1 MRSCSSILS
10 LIQGPLTA
18 QARYFLQLSQCGFQ
32 NNQPLVCC
40 PVQNSQF
47 QQQQQQQNQQGSQ
60 FQQQQQQ
67 GPSRSQQR
75 TPGSLLPQV
84 GVCGIDNQD
93 RIYGGERTKIDEFPW
108 MVLLKYVK
116 RESTTVNA
124 NDEMLFY
131 LYVIFSVSI

>member
-1 MRSCSSILS
+1 MRSCNSILS

-40 PVQNSQF
+40 PIQNSQQQQQQNQQGSQF

-67 GPSRSQQR
+67 QQGPSRSQQR
-75 TPGSLLPQV
+75 TTGSLLPQP
-84 GVCGIDNQD
+84 GVCGIANDD

-108 MVLLKYVK
+108 MALLKYVK
-116 RESTTVNA
+116 RESTT
-124 NDEMLFY
+124 
-131 LYVIFSVSI
+131 IQCR